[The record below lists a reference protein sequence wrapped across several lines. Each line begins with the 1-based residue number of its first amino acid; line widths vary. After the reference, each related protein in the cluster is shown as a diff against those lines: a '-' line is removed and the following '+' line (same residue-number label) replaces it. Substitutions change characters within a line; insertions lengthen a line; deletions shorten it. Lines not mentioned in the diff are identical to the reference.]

1 MKRSFIIV
9 SLVAILSMFVMVSC
23 NGEVSNSANSGTTD
37 LKLAISYENAAK
49 KLDTGTAYSA
59 GLVPVRFEY
68 KAACDTTPGA
78 QGTKTVWTLFGGEN
92 TNSTG
97 VVTIGEN
104 PTALAT
110 SGTGTARL
118 EKMARGT
125 WTIDIRAKNDEGGVI
140 LQGQATGV
148 RLMNDEQELAI
159 ELKNTVTAFAGTSD
173 SADTDEADDVEI
185 QIGVAIPS
193 IASGNVIVKYAP
205 IASLASLSPTAS
217 SSPVSTVT
225 MDSTDGTDVR
235 VRIDSTDDTTLD
247 LYDDDDMT
255 EQELADEGSTT
266 GWTSFVG
273 QIDDIKP
280 GLYVMGIYVW
290 DDKDGDSTV
299 DRADNQH
306 PEYEEIVSGQVMAF
320 RVADKANFAIAG
332 TLTSGEFLDLV
343 LTPITVD
350 STFIT
355 VTATT
360 PAAVTS
366 GTLASTVTATSE
378 VGLLRDVSYTWFL
391 DGEAVS
397 GQTLASFSMSNFTKT
412 NKHVLSVLVQGTIGG
427 RAADPEHNITAISGV
442 SAIGYLSQEFEVQ

>member
-23 NGEVSNSANSGTTD
+23 NGEVSNSAAGGTTD
-37 LKLAISYENAAK
+37 VKLAISYENAAK

-59 GLVPVRFEY
+59 GLVPVTFEY
-68 KAACDTTPGA
+68 KATCSTTQNA
-78 QGTKTVWTLFGGEN
+78 QGTQTAWTVFGAEN
-92 TNSTG
+92 SNSTG
-97 VVTIGEN
+97 VVTTGES
-104 PTALAT
+104 PAALAT

-148 RLMNDEQELAI
+148 RLINDEQTLAI
-159 ELKNTVTAFAGTSD
+159 ELKNSVTDFAAGT
-173 SADTDEADDVEI
+173 TADDVEI

-193 IASGNVIVKYAP
+193 IASGKVIVKYAP
-205 IASLASLSPTAS
+205 IGSLASLSPTAS
-217 SSPVSTVT
+217 SSPVITVK
-225 MDSTDGTDVR
+225 MDSTDGTDKR

-255 EQELADEGSTT
+255 EEQLEDEGSTS

-299 DRADNQH
+299 DRAANEH

-355 VTATT
+355 VAATT
-360 PAAVTS
+360 AAAVNA
-366 GTLASTVTATSE
+366 GTLTSVVSATSAFGTLE
-378 VGLLRDVSYTWFL
+378 NPTYKWFL

-397 GQTLASFSMSNFTKT
+397 GSTASFSMSNFTKT
-412 NKHVLSVLVQGTIGG
+412 NKHVLSVLVQGTI
-427 RAADPEHNITAISGV
+427 AGV
-442 SAIGYLSQEFEVQ
+442 GAIGYLSQEFKVQ

>member
-37 LKLAISYENAAK
+37 VKLAISYENVAK
-49 KLDTGTAYSA
+49 KLDTGSAYTD

-68 KAACDTTPGA
+68 KAACSTTPNA
-78 QGTKTVWTLFGGEN
+78 QGTKTEWTLFGADE
-92 TNSTG
+92 TNSTA
-97 VVTIGEN
+97 VVTTGEN

-125 WTIDIRAKNDEGGVI
+125 WRIDIRAKNDNGGVI
-140 LQGQATGV
+140 LQGYADNV
-148 RLMNDEQELAI
+148 RLINDEQTLAI
-159 ELKNTVTAFAGTSD
+159 ELKNDVSSFAG
-173 SADTDEADDVEI
+173 ATDAAELATAGDVQI

-193 IASGNVIVKYAP
+193 IASGSVIVKYAP
-205 IASLASLSPTAS
+205 IASLGSLSPTAT
-217 SSPVSTVT
+217 SPVIDVT
-225 MDSTDGTDVR
+225 MASTSGTDKR
-235 VRIDSTDDTTLD
+235 VRISSSNDANVELYGDDTKEAEED
-247 LYDDDDMT
+247 
-255 EQELADEGSTT
+255 TT
-266 GWTSFVG
+266 VGWTAFTGS
-273 QIDDIKP
+273 ITDIKP

-290 DDKDGDSTV
+290 DDKDGDSTI
-299 DRADNQH
+299 DRAANEH

-332 TLTSGEFLDLV
+332 TLTSGEYLDLV
-343 LTPITVD
+343 LSPITVD

-366 GTLASTVTATSE
+366 GTLASTVEAESAFGTLAGAT
-378 VGLLRDVSYTWFL
+378 YQWFL

-397 GQTLASFSMSNFTKT
+397 NATSASFSMSNFTKT
-412 NKHVLSVLVQGTIGG
+412 NKHVLSVLVQGTI
-427 RAADPEHNITAISGV
+427 AGV
-442 SAIGYLSQEFEVQ
+442 PAIGYLSQEFEV